1 MSLPTLALIDL
12 FIVHWNQPAACV
24 GTVNAFLAQ
33 KTPLRIT
40 VIDNDSMLDAYAQ
53 LQTELDPSVT
63 LVRLDDNKGW
73 GGALNVV
80 LRLWLRNES
89 SSYCLLSAHDALPAP
104 DCLTLLCAA
113 AEADPRVGIACPQ
126 YPDPFVSRLSRWRGV
141 YPEQAT
147 PASKGTAQ
155 EVDVPHGTLM
165 LVRRECLEEIGL
177 FDQRYFAYG
186 DEHDLGA
193 RAARHGWKVVLV
205 WGSVVTNP
213 ATWTESS
220 WRSYLFAR
228 NSLYL
233 VRAYFGRAAAAARA
247 FLILGNTLRLLIFQR
262 RDGFAFSARARWR
275 AVRDYFHG
283 CTGRPFAL

>member
-1 MSLPTLALIDL
+1 MILAAMSVVDL
-12 FIVHWNQPAACV
+12 FVVHWNQPGACIA
-24 GTVNAFLAQ
+24 TVNALGRQ
-33 KTPLRIT
+33 ETPLRIT
-40 VIDNDSMLDAYAQ
+40 VIDNDSAPDAYAQ
-53 LQTELDPSVT
+53 LQTELDPSIT

-73 GGALNVV
+73 GGALNVA
-80 LRLWLRNES
+80 LRLWLRNER

-104 DCLTLLCAA
+104 DCLRLLLAVA
-113 AEADPRVGIACPQ
+113 DADPRIGIACPQ

-141 YPEQAT
+141 YPEPAT
-147 PASKGTAQ
+147 PQPRGSAQ

-165 LVRRECLEEIGL
+165 LVRRECLDEIGL

-193 RAARHGWKVVLV
+193 RATRHGWKVVLV

-233 VRAYFGRAAAAARA
+233 VRTYFGRTAATLRA
-247 FLILGNTLRLLIFQR
+247 LLILGNTLRLLAFR
-262 RDGFAFSARARWR
+262 RENGFAFSARARWK
-275 AVRDYFHG
+275 AVRDYFSG

>member
-1 MSLPTLALIDL
+1 MAAVDL

-24 GTVNAFLAQ
+24 ATVNAFRLQ
-33 KTPLRIT
+33 ETPLRIT
-40 VIDNDSMLDAYAQ
+40 VIDNDSEPDAYAQ
-53 LQTELDPSVT
+53 LEAQLDPSVT
-63 LVRLDDNKGW
+63 IVRLDDNKGW
-73 GGALNVV
+73 GGALNVA
-80 LRLWLRNES
+80 LRLWLRSEGK
-89 SSYCLLSAHDALPAP
+89 SYCLLSAHDAIPAP
-104 DCLTLLCAA
+104 DCLRLLLAA
-113 AEADPRVGIACPQ
+113 TDADPRIGIACPQ

-141 YPEQAT
+141 YPEAAT
-147 PASKGTAQ
+147 PQPTGSAQ

-233 VRAYFGRAAAAARA
+233 VRAYFGRTAANLRA
-247 FLILGNTLRLLIFQR
+247 LLILGNTLRLLIFQR
-262 RDGFAFSARARWR
+262 QDGFAFSARARWK